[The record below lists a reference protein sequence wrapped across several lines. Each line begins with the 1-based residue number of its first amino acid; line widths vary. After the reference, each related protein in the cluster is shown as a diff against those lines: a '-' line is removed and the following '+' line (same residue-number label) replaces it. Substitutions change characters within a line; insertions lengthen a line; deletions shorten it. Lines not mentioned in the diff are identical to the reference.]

1 MNIVIFLYYLGCT
14 ILIIMLGKFFNQ
26 PVPET
31 HWLILFLGVILGIV
45 FKVPRRQAFL
55 YGFIC
60 GFSVALVYILSTY
73 IQSPIMTQKIA
84 KLFGIQPVGLILIM
98 ALLQGFLLGLAA
110 FTGAWLRKI
119 L

>member
-14 ILIIMLGKFFNQ
+14 ILIIMLGKFLNQ

-60 GFSVALVYILSTY
+60 GFSVALVYILSTSRLSFRFSRLY
-73 IQSPIMTQKIA
+73 GS
-84 KLFGIQPVGLILIM
+84 
-98 ALLQGFLLGLAA
+98 LAEENFVSISEVHA
-110 FTGAWLRKI
+110 N
-119 L
+119 